1 MSRGR
6 LSAALAAVLIVV
18 LIAGAFLVVRDAFFA
33 PKTITAYFPTATAIY
48 PGDDVRVAGVKV
60 GTIEAVEPA
69 GTQTKIV
76 MNVGRDVPVPA
87 DASAVIVAQNL
98 IAARYIQLAP
108 AYLSSGPKMSDGA
121 VIPLMRTGVPVEW
134 DEVKEQ
140 LARLATELGPASEV
154 SGTSAGRFIDSAA
167 SALDGNGDKLRTTLA
182 ELSGVTRILADGSG
196 DLVDVVKNLQ
206 VFVTALRNSNTQLV
220 TFNDR
225 LATLSSV
232 VDGSRSNLDA
242 ALTDLSVAV
251 GEVQRFVAGS
261 RTQTAEQIQRL
272 SNVTQNLVDNQ
283 LAVENLLHVAPNGF
297 ANAYNSFDPNVG
309 AIRGTFTVNNFNNPI
324 QFICGSIGALENVT
338 ATESAKL
345 CAEYLG
351 PAARLLTL
359 NYLPIPINPF
369 LAKSASPDNL
379 VYAESRLA
387 PGGEGGKP
395 APPETPPV
403 ISAYTGLE
411 GDVPPPA
418 GYGPPPYSPPPNQ
431 LPAFPSP
438 ALYPGAPVPTSPGL
452 VPPPTTVPAPPAEAS
467 PPGPPTVEGMLLPAE
482 RPAP

>member
-1 MSRGR
+1 MSRSR
-6 LSAALAAVLIVV
+6 LTAALAAVLTAV
-18 LIAGAFLVVRDAFFA
+18 LIAGAFLVIRDAFLA
-33 PKTITAYFPTATAIY
+33 PKTITAYFPTTTAIY
-48 PGDDVRVAGVKV
+48 PGDDVRVAGIKV
-60 GTIEAVEPA
+60 GTIEAIEPE

-76 MNVGRDVPVPA
+76 MNVERDVPVPA

-98 IAARYIQLAP
+98 IAARYLQLAP
-108 AYLSSGPKMSDGA
+108 AYLSSGPKMTDGA
-121 VIPLMRTGVPVEW
+121 VIPLERTGVPVEW

-140 LARLATELGPASEV
+140 LARLATELGPTSEV
-154 SGTSAGRFIDSAA
+154 SGTSTGRFIDSAA
-167 SALDGNGDKLRTTLA
+167 RALAGNGDKLRSTLS
-182 ELSGVTRILADGSG
+182 ELSGVARILAHGSG
-196 DLVDVVKNLQ
+196 DLVGVVKNLQ
-206 VFVTALRNSNTQLV
+206 VFVTALRNSNQQIV

-232 VDGSRSNLDA
+232 LDGSRSDLDA
-242 ALTDLSVAV
+242 ALTGLSVAV

-261 RTQTAEQIQRL
+261 RNQASEQIERL

-309 AIRGTFTVNNFNNPI
+309 AIRGTFSINNFNNPI
-324 QFICGSIGALENVT
+324 QFICGAIGSLENVT
-338 ATESAKL
+338 APEAAKL
-345 CAEYLG
+345 CADYLG
-351 PAARLLTL
+351 PAARLLNV
-359 NYLPIPINPF
+359 NYVPLPINPF

-379 VYAESRLA
+379 IYAESRLA

-395 APPETPPV
+395 APPETPPI

-411 GDVPPPA
+411 GDVLPPA
-418 GYGPPPYSPPPNQ
+418 GYGPPGMRPPNN

-452 VPPPTTVPAPPAEAS
+452 VPPPTTVPPPPAEA
-467 PPGPPTVEGMLLPAE
+467 PAPGPPTVDSMLLPAE